1 MVMEVPRGGLDSSET
16 LLPNAAAECSKKQA
30 VQPRQVSFSISFAV
44 TLLGN
49 LHEQYMIRRAK
60 A

>member
-1 MVMEVPRGGLDSSET
+1 MVMEVLRGGLDSSEA

-30 VQPRQVSFSISFAV
+30 VQPRQVFSISFVV